1 MKKISI
7 VHIVSTLVFLLA
19 SLNLHAQKATLEHV
33 DIHAFSDL
41 IAQYAN
47 DENAHIIDV
56 RTPEEFH
63 AGHIKGAKVIDFYN
77 KGFIDHLK
85 SLDKDDTYLLY
96 CRSGNRSG
104 QTLRLMGQL
113 GFTSVYDMKGGM
125 KAWTKAQYPVVK

>member
-1 MKKISI
+1 MKKISAI
-7 VHIVSTLVFLLA
+7 RIFSALLFLFVSI
-19 SLNLHAQKATLEHV
+19 SSHAQEATLEHV